1 MKPESIGN
9 KYKAIE
15 EIYGKEAKDFVKKLI
30 EIFAKSRGQEAPL
43 KYQLLDLYNTGEIVP
58 YEEGQST
65 DGLQGKILLK
75 HGEVEEKD
83 YWGPNAIFGYVDRQG
98 IAHFAEV
105 SRKLYEWDGKVA
117 SLTTAILDLARS
129 FHEKVIENEKKH
141 NYANRPEVL
150 IRGLIYANRLS
161 DHIKIVSNH

>member
-83 YWGPNAIFGYVDRQG
+83 YWGSKIISYGETFVWVYEEDVKSEP
-98 IAHFAEV
+98 
-105 SRKLYEWDGKVA
+105 RKRNQ
-117 SLTTAILDLARS
+117 S
-129 FHEKVIENEKKH
+129 
-141 NYANRPEVL
+141 
-150 IRGLIYANRLS
+150 
-161 DHIKIVSNH
+161 